1 MGIRE
6 SLFNIQQELKAP
18 KSQHNDFGNFSYR
31 SCEDILEAVK
41 PLLKANNC
49 VLTICDELV
58 NIGERY
64 YIKATATLKSVEDGD
79 NISNSAYAREPAEK
93 KGADLSQITGAC
105 SSYARK
111 YALNG
116 LFCIDDV
123 KDSDTT
129 NNGKKDAKATKTQIK
144 RLKELYTDIPA
155 MLDYYKLEKLEDMS
169 REMAEGLIIAKERL
183 NEKGA
188 SNDKN

>member
-18 KSQHNDFGNFSYR
+18 KSQRNDFGNFSYR

-41 PLLKANNC
+41 PLLQANNC
-49 VLTICDELV
+49 VLIISDKLV
-58 NIGERY
+58 NVGERY
-64 YIKATATLKSVEDGD
+64 YIEATATLKSVEDGD
-79 NISNSAYAREPAEK
+79 YISNTAYAREPAEK

-116 LFCIDDV
+116 LFCIDDQ
-123 KDSDTT
+123 KDADAT
-129 NNGKKDAKATKTQIK
+129 NNAQKNAKATKTQIK

-155 MLDYYKLEKLEDMS
+155 MLDYYKLEKLEDMA
-169 REMAEGLIIAKERL
+169 REMAEGLILAKEKL